1 MNQPTL
7 VLAITI
13 ASVLPALAQKPNANV
28 EARYG
33 LDKAK
38 ANMSTFTVAPGLAS
52 SLFAAE
58 PMVQNPTNIEVDHRG
73 RVWATECTNY
83 RGHMNTRAEG
93 DRVVILEDTD
103 GDGLADSEKT
113 FYQSKELTNPLG
125 ICVLPSP
132 TGKGTQVIVS
142 AAPNVWLLT
151 DKDGDDKAEEAVV
164 LFKIGGVWNY
174 DHQIHSFMRGPEGKF
189 YFNAGNSITEMKW
202 PDDSIVT
209 DLAGNK
215 ITNKGEPY
223 RQGMVYRCDIDL
235 AAGKASNVETL
246 GHNFRNNYEVAV
258 DSFGTMWQSDN
269 DDDGNKGVRISY
281 VMEYGNYGFTDEFTG
296 AGWQSKRTNW
306 ETEIPLRH
314 WHLNDP
320 GSVPNVLQTGAGS
333 PTGLL
338 INESKTLGAQFENQM
353 IHCDAG
359 PRTVRAYPVEKDGAG
374 YKATMVDVLTSTDS
388 WYRVSDVAIA
398 PDGSL
403 VVADWYDPGV
413 GGHAMGDH
421 EPGKIMGRLY
431 RVAPAGLAKA
441 PAADFST
448 ADSAAKALTSPNRVI
463 QATAWAALHA
473 MCAKAEPALLGLWK
487 STDARIRARALGLL
501 SQVKGSEIK
510 YLAAGLTDADEN
522 IRIWSIRLCSTL
534 HRSKRLDTTPLDS
547 DIALVGK
554 LLRDTPAV
562 RRQIALSLH
571 REHDIA
577 KLWAA
582 LAQQHDGKDRWYLE
596 ALGIGSAKNEDVC
609 FDAWLAAVGDKW
621 NTPGGRDIVWRT
633 RSTKAA
639 GYLAKL
645 LQDKESAH
653 LRYMRSFDFLP
664 KGDARNAALIEI
676 ATGGKASEEIARE
689 ALGRLKGVNN
699 DAVAKAINGVLEKA
713 KGTAAFIE
721 LARDFGA
728 KGQGAALLATA
739 IKLGNDPAAGEAVK
753 LILNDG
759 DWEKVLSDGL
769 AGADAESVIK
779 VLAASG
785 SGRAAGKLTALLA
798 DAQKKPE
805 HRKAAISALSRTQ
818 AGADSLVKLAKE
830 GKFPE
835 DLKLSAASAFAAVQ
849 YPALAK
855 DIAALFPMPSAQGGK
870 PLPAIAELA
879 KLTGDIAKGRAIFER
894 TESTCITCHT
904 AGGKGVEVGPGLSE
918 IGSKLAKEALFES
931 ILNPN
936 SGLSM
941 GFETQLFT
949 LKDNAVASGIVR
961 SETKDQITVVL
972 PGGATQNVAKNSIT
986 KREKLTASL
995 MPVGL
1000 SNILTQD
1007 DLVNLVEYLASLK
1020 KK

>member
-1 MNQPTL
+1 MKQPVF
-7 VLAITI
+7 VLAIAI
-13 ASVLPALAQKPNANV
+13 AAALPAFSAD
-28 EARYG
+28 ARYG
-33 LDKAK
+33 LEKAK
-38 ANMSTFTVAPGLAS
+38 ANMSTFKTADGLQS

-58 PMVQNPTNIEVDHRG
+58 PMVQNPTNIEVDHKG
-73 RVWATECTNY
+73 RVWAVECTNY
-83 RGHMNTRAEG
+83 RGHMSSRAEG

-103 GDGLADSEKT
+103 GDGLADVEKT
-113 FYQSKELTNPLG
+113 FYQSKDLTNPLG

-164 LFKIGGVWNY
+164 LFKVGGVWNY

-189 YFNAGNSITEMKW
+189 YFNSGNSITDLKW
-202 PDDSIVT
+202 PDDSRVK
-209 DLAGNK
+209 DLAGNN

-223 RQGMVYRCDIDL
+223 RQGMVFRCDIDL
-235 AAGKASNVETL
+235 VAGKASNVETL

-258 DSFGTMWQSDN
+258 DSFGAMWQSDN
-269 DDDGNKGVRISY
+269 DDDGNKGVRINY
-281 VMEYGNYGFTDEFTG
+281 VMEFGNYGYGDELTG
-296 AGWQSKRTNW
+296 AAWQSKRVNI

-320 GSVPNVLQTGAGS
+320 GVVPNLLQTGAGS
-333 PTGLL
+333 PTGILV
-338 INESKTLGAQFENQM
+338 NESKTLGAQFENQL

-359 PRTVRAYPVEKDGAG
+359 PRTVRAYPVTQDGAG
-374 YKATMVDVLTSTDS
+374 FKATMVDILTSTDS

-421 EPGKIMGRLY
+421 EPGAMMGRLY

-448 ADSAAKALTSPNRVI
+448 AEGAAKALTSPNKVT
-463 QATAWAALHA
+463 QATAWAALNA
-473 MCAKAEPALLGLWK
+473 MGAKAEPALLALWK
-487 STDARIRARALGLL
+487 SSDARIRARALGVL
-501 SQVKGSEIK
+501 SQLKGSEIK
-510 YLAAGLTDADEN
+510 YLALGLNDTDEN
-522 IRIWSIRLCSTL
+522 VRVWAIRLCSTL
-534 HRSKRLDTTPLDS
+534 HRCKRLDTTPLDS
-547 DIALVGK
+547 DMALVGR
-554 LLRDTPAV
+554 LLKDTPAV

-582 LAQQHDGKDRWYLE
+582 LAVQHDGKDRWYLE
-596 ALGIGSAKNEDVC
+596 ALGIGAVKSEDAC
-609 FDAWLAAVGDKW
+609 FDAWLAMVGDKW
-621 NTPGGRDIVWRT
+621 NTPGGRDIVWRM
-633 RSTKAA
+633 RSSKAA
-639 GYLAKL
+639 GCLATL
-645 LQDKESAH
+645 LQTSTSAEP
-653 LRYMRSFDFLP
+653 RYMRSFDFLP
-664 KGDARNAALIEI
+664 ASDARTTALVEL
-676 ATGGKASEEIARE
+676 ATSGKASEEIARE
-689 ALGRLKGVNN
+689 ALARLKGSNN
-699 DAVAKAINGVLEKA
+699 PAVASAIAGAMDKA

-721 LARDFGA
+721 LARDFGV
-728 KGQGAALLATA
+728 KGKGAALLATA
-739 IKLGNDPAAGEAVK
+739 VKLGNDPAAGEAIK
-753 LILNDG
+753 LILTGD
-759 DWEKVLSDGL
+759 DWEKVFNDGL
-769 AGADAESVIK
+769 AGPDAPAVANA
-779 VLAASG
+779 LAASG
-785 SGRAAGKLTALLA
+785 SGRATARLSSLLA
-798 DAQKKPE
+798 DATQKPE
-805 HRKAAISALSRTQ
+805 LRKAAVAALSRTQ
-818 AGADSLVKLAKE
+818 AGAESLVKLAKD

-835 DLKLSAASAFAAVQ
+835 DLKLTASSAFSAVQ
-849 YPALAK
+849 YATLSK
-855 DIAALFPMPSAQGGK
+855 DIAALFPMPNAQGGK

-879 KLTGDIAKGRAIFER
+879 KMNGDAAKGRAIFER
-894 TESTCITCHT
+894 VESTCITCHS
-904 AGGKGVEVGPGLSE
+904 AGGKGADVGPGLSE
-918 IGSKLAKEALFES
+918 IGTKLAKEAIFES

-961 SETKDQITVVL
+961 SETKEEITLVL
-972 PGGATQNVAKNSIT
+972 PGGATQIVAKNNIA
-986 KREKLTASL
+986 KREKLTTSL

-1000 SNILTQD
+1000 SNILSQD

>member
-1 MNQPTL
+1 MDRLSDNIRTMNQPTL

-13 ASVLPALAQKPNANV
+13 ASVLPVFSQNANI

-38 ANMSTFTVAPGLAS
+38 ANMSTFTVAPGLGAA
-52 SLFAAE
+52 LFAAE
-58 PMVQNPTNIEVDHRG
+58 PMMQNPTNIEVDHRG

-83 RGHMNTRAEG
+83 RGHMSTRAEG

-113 FYQSKELTNPLG
+113 FYQSKDLTNPLG

-164 LFKIGGVWNY
+164 LFKVGGVWNY

-189 YFNAGNSITEMKW
+189 YFNAGNSITELKW

-209 DLAGNK
+209 DLVGNK

-235 AAGKASNVETL
+235 STGKASNVETL
-246 GHNFRNNYEVAV
+246 GHNFRNNYEVAI

-269 DDDGNKGVRISY
+269 DDDGNKGVRICY
-281 VMEYGNYGFTDEFTG
+281 VMEHGNFGYTDEFTG
-296 AGWQSKRTNW
+296 AGWQSKRTNM

-314 WHLNDP
+314 WYLNDP
-320 GSVPNVLQTGAGS
+320 GVVPNLLQTGAGS

-338 INESKTLGAQFENQM
+338 VNESKTLGAQFENQM

-359 PRTVRAYPVEKDGAG
+359 PRTVRSYPVVKDGAG

-431 RVAPAGLAKA
+431 RVAPAGVAKA
-441 PAADFST
+441 AAADFST
-448 ADSAAKALTSPNRVI
+448 AESAAVALTSPNRVI
-463 QATAWAALHA
+463 QATAWSALHA
-473 MCAKAEPALLGLWK
+473 MGAKAEPALLGLWK

-501 SQVKGSEIK
+501 SQLKGSEIK

-534 HRSKRLDTTPLDS
+534 HRSKRIDTTPLDS
-547 DIALVGK
+547 DLALVGK
-554 LLRDTPAV
+554 
-562 RRQIALSLH
+562 LH

-577 KLWAA
+577 KLWVA

-596 ALGIGSAKNEDVC
+596 ALGIGSAKNEDAC
-609 FDAWLAAVGDKW
+609 FDAWLSAVGDKW
-621 NTPGGRDIVWRT
+621 NTPAGRDIVWRT
-633 RSTKAA
+633 RSVKAA

-676 ATGGKASEEIARE
+676 ATSGKASEEIARE

-699 DAVAKAINGVLEKA
+699 DAVAKAISGALEKA
-713 KGTAAFIE
+713 KDTAAFIQ

-739 IKLGNDPAAGEAVK
+739 VKLGNDPAAGDAVK

-759 DWEKVLSDGL
+759 DWEKVLNDGL

-785 SGRAAGKLTALLA
+785 SGRATSKLTALFT
-798 DAQKKPE
+798 DAQQKPE
-805 HRKAAISALSRTQ
+805 HRKAAVGALSRTQ

-849 YPALAK
+849 YPTLAK

-879 KLTGDIAKGRAIFER
+879 KLTGDVEKGRVIFER
-894 TESTCITCHT
+894 TESTCVTCHT
-904 AGGKGVEVGPGLSE
+904 AAGKGVEVGPGLSE
-918 IGSKLAKEALFES
+918 IGSKLPKEAIFES

-949 LKDNAVASGIVR
+949 LKDGGVASGIVR
-961 SETKDQITVVL
+961 SETKEEITVAL
-972 PGGATQNVAKNSIT
+972 PGGATQNVAKNNIA
-986 KREKLTASL
+986 KREKLTTSL
-995 MPVGL
+995 MPAGL
-1000 SNILTQD
+1000 SNVLTQD